1 MKQNVICLLCCI
13 SVILIVVASGCI
25 TPPKENA
32 TILKKGT
39 STGGSGGDPLNP
51 ATTETP
57 NYVTEV
63 TAYATTT
70 PTSAYRT
77 IPPTPLPGDM
87 YCRIYSTKNTYAY
100 NKTAIVFNLQ
110 NPPMYINYTVKPSNV
125 TYKDV
130 IDRHITGKGEEEIT
144 VDRYSPL
151 SWFEVTVRSKSTP
164 DKIYLQDGFGA
175 AKGYNEYLNRTLKI
189 VNSGDMQIEFYGNN
203 ITATASVWVKPDI
216 NFNDTTQFNTTT
228 DCAYFASNPRDVL
241 VIATPTTTATPTYRP
256 QPA

>member
-13 SVILIVVASGCI
+13 SVILIVVVSGCI

-39 STGGSGGDPLNP
+39 STSGNPLNP
-51 ATTETP
+51 ATTDTP
-57 NYVTEV
+57 SYVTEV
-63 TAYATTT
+63 TAYTTAT
-70 PTSAYRT
+70 PMSAYHT
-77 IPPTPLPGDM
+77 VSPTPLPGDI

-100 NKTAIVFNLQ
+100 NKTAIAFNLQ
-110 NPPMYINYTVKPSNV
+110 NPPMFINYTVKPSNV

-130 IDRHITGKGEEEIT
+130 VDRKITGQGEEEIT
-144 VDRYSPL
+144 IDRYSPL
-151 SWFEVTVRSKSTP
+151 SWFEVTVRSKSDPT
-164 DKIYLQDGFGA
+164 KIYLVDGFGA

-189 VNSGDMQIEFYGNN
+189 VNIGDMQIEFYGNN
-203 ITATASVWVKPDI
+203 ITATASVWVKPDF
-216 NFNDTTQFNTTT
+216 NFNDTTQFNMTT

-241 VIATPTTTATPTYRP
+241 SAVTATTTATPAYRP